1 MNYIS
6 KHFIADNYDQLIL
19 NREDWPELVWQ
30 ALLTIYGLKDSER
43 IVVSEYKLEAWGEQ
57 NV

>member
-6 KHFIADNYDQLIL
+6 KHFVADNYDQLVL

-30 ALLTIYGLKDSER
+30 ALLKIYGLKDSER
-43 IVVSEYKLEAWGEQ
+43 IVVSEYKLEAWTEQ
-57 NV
+57 K